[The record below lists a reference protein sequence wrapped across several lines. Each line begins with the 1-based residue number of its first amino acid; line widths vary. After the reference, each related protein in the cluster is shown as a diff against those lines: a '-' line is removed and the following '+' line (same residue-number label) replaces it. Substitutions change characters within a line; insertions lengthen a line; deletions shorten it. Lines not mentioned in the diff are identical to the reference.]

1 MYTMTFRL
9 DTKQTRV
16 GKDSGIETKSDVSDI
31 IHYNSDVIHYNSD
44 VIHYNSDVIHYNSDV
59 ISTHT

>member
-31 IHYNSDVIHYNSD
+31 IHY
-44 VIHYNSDVIHYNSDV
+44 SDVIHYNSDV